1 MGISPSTTH
10 QVPMPA
16 KQGLG
21 LDEEPPQ
28 PAAIKESTEA
38 GEERPVRRSQRR
50 VGHLPA
56 EHHHLMAEHDDLNR
70 QFAVLR
76 KAESEQLYESEERQ
90 IEERQGHSPA
100 SSESSRQRKSS

>member
-1 MGISPSTTH
+1 
-10 QVPMPA
+10 MPA

-56 EHHHLMAEHDDLNR
+56 EHHHLMAEHDDLNG
-70 QFAVLR
+70 QFAALR
-76 KAESEQLYESEERQ
+76 ATESEQLYESEERQ
-90 IEERQGHSPA
+90 IHEGQSHSPA
-100 SSESSRQRKSS
+100 STESSHPRKSS